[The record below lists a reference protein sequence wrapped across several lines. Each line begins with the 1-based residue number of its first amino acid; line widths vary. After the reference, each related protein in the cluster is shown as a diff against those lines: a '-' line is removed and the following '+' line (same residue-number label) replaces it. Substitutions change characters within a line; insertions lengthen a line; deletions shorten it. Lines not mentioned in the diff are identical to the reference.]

1 MRHFF
6 TKLAT
11 VAAVGLGLAVSV
23 GFAAPLS
30 LSPEEASVLAWTSLE
45 KNRPHITLQI
55 ADALKDQDPN
65 NFEAALLRGEA
76 LRTMRQSKAA
86 KTAALEAW
94 DLAQTQDHKFN
105 AAHLV
110 AKTYFADGAKMR
122 AQFWLRRAAQN
133 APNEKARKLA
143 KRDFNFVRRNK
154 PVSTALSFSVFP
166 SSNINNGSTNDELI
180 IGGLPFRI
188 PSSGQPHSGTG
199 ITLGITTNY
208 RKSLN
213 ENTLLR
219 LGFSATGTTYK
230 LSKASKAIGSGK
242 KGSDFA
248 YAGLEL
254 QAGITLFPKA
264 YKAPGWGPTR
274 FDMALGRNW
283 YGGSPLSNYARV
295 SVGQDYNISKTTLVR
310 ARIGLERQNRL
321 DSDSAS
327 ANVASVNLDMRH
339 GFKNRALVGYG
350 VSARNTSSQS
360 NVVESKVVGAHVSY
374 TPPPLPI
381 DVVPTF
387 SLNLERTEYSNLN
400 INGVQ
405 RSDERAR
412 ATVSVLF
419 PKINYYGFAPTV
431 NVSASKTNS
440 SIPIYSTRDLR
451 MNLGFKST
459 F

>member
-11 VAAVGLGLAVSV
+11 LGAVGLGLAVSV

-30 LSPEEASVLAWTSLE
+30 LSPEEASALAWTSLE

-55 ADALKDQDPN
+55 ADALKDQDPQS
-65 NFEAALLRGEA
+65 FEAALLRGEA
-76 LRTMRQSKAA
+76 LRTMRQTKDAKKAA
-86 KTAALEAW
+86 LRAW
-94 DLAQTQDHKFN
+94 DLAQTEDHKFN

-110 AKTYFADGAKMR
+110 AKTYFADGAKLR

-133 APNEKARKLA
+133 APNEKARTLA

-154 PVSTALSFSVFP
+154 PISTALSFSVFP

-180 IGGLPFRI
+180 IGGLPYRV

-199 ITLGITTNY
+199 FTLGITTKY
-208 RKSLN
+208 RKQLN
-213 ENTLLR
+213 TNTLMR

-230 LSKASKAIGSGK
+230 LSNAAKSIGSGK
-242 KGSDFA
+242 MGSDFA

-254 QAGITLFPKA
+254 QAGITLYPSSFT
-264 YKAPGWGPTR
+264 APGWGPTR

-295 SVGQDYNISKTTLVR
+295 SVGQDYNLSKTTLAG
-310 ARIGLERQNRL
+310 ARIGFERQNRL
-321 DSDSAS
+321 DSGNSS
-327 ANVASVNLDMRH
+327 ANIANLNFDMRH
-339 GFKNRALVGYG
+339 ALKNRAQIGYG

-360 NVVESKVVGAHVSY
+360 NLVESKAVGAHVSY
-374 TPPPLPI
+374 TPPPLPM

-387 SLNLERTEYSNLN
+387 SLNLERTDYPRSN
-400 INGVQ
+400 IGGIH
-405 RSDERAR
+405 RIDERAR

-431 NVSASKTNS
+431 NVSASKTKS
-440 SIPIYSTRDLR
+440 TAPIYSTQDLR
-451 MNLGFKST
+451 MNLGFQST